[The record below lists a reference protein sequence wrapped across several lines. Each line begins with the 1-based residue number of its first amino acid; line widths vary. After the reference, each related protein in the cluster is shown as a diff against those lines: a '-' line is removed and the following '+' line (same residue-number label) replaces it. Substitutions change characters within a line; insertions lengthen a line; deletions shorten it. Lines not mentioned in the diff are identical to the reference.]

1 MSWQCPNCETVNQD
15 VTPVCTVCDH
25 LAPVIDSFLS
35 LEGIQLQ
42 TEYNAKLDEVYA
54 LESSGEY
61 EQMLQ
66 TALEAI
72 SIYRENALA
81 VGKAKQALQH
91 IQNCKFLD
99 ILFRMLTESVD
110 KKNLNM
116 ASALIKIFDLYGFDD
131 SRFDSIKKDLRAQ
144 ISRKNE
150 VDKILDESYKL
161 LVELKTPEALRVV
174 EEGLKSHSTS
184 KRLQFRRDEIQCFM
198 AGLNNIKKSEGTK
211 KKPFPKPNSRP
222 TSETETTPIVLSP
235 PTPPS
240 ETKRKFP
247 KVKRK

>member
-81 VGKAKQALQH
+81 VGKA
-91 IQNCKFLD
+91 
-99 ILFRMLTESVD
+99 
-110 KKNLNM
+110 
-116 ASALIKIFDLYGFDD
+116 
-131 SRFDSIKKDLRAQ
+131 
-144 ISRKNE
+144 
-150 VDKILDESYKL
+150 
-161 LVELKTPEALRVV
+161 
-174 EEGLKSHSTS
+174 
-184 KRLQFRRDEIQCFM
+184 
-198 AGLNNIKKSEGTK
+198 
-211 KKPFPKPNSRP
+211 
-222 TSETETTPIVLSP
+222 
-235 PTPPS
+235 
-240 ETKRKFP
+240 
-247 KVKRK
+247 